1 MLQHTMMD
9 QQAPLVQV
17 GSGVGLVRKR
27 ALAVFAPLAAGFV
40 IALIGAVLSS
50 KLGTEPVELAQLSAR
65 AMARA
70 DFASAMAR
78 LNSKL
83 YTPAHAKYHRGLD
96 NGHHLHCA
104 ATSSASPLLPKT
116 VSLTGAQLDGAV
128 RD

>member
-70 DFASAMAR
+70 WPMW
-78 LNSKL
+78 
-83 YTPAHAKYHRGLD
+83 P
-96 NGHHLHCA
+96 
-104 ATSSASPLLPKT
+104 
-116 VSLTGAQLDGAV
+116 
-128 RD
+128 